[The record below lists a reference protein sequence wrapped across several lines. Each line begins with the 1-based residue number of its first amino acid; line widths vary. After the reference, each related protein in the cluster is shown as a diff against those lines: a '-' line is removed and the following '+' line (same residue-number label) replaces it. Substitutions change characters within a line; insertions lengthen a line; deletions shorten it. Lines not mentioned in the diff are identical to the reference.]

1 MDEYFL
7 QFLWKFQKFE
17 SKELILSNG
26 SSLTVFQ
33 TGHQNHHSGPDFLEA
48 KIKIDDLT
56 WSGSVEIHYKSSDW
70 NRHKHQT
77 DRAYENVILH
87 VVWINDG
94 DILVNEEPLPTLEMS
109 QYVATNLEQEY
120 RRYINQPEVIRCGP
134 KLGDIPQVQIS
145 AMIDRA
151 VASRLQWKSVRV
163 LDTLEQLGGDWEE
176 TVYQTLAR
184 NFGFK
189 TNAEAFLKLASSLPY
204 HVIRKH
210 AGKEQQIYALIF
222 GMAGFLEDP
231 VDEYQASLSTEFSYL
246 SKKFQLHRML
256 DRHHWKHA
264 KMRPANFP
272 SVRLS
277 QFAAFLTQENQLLA
291 NLLNISGRKEAVG
304 FLQKSLPDYWNSHFD
319 FGKPTT
325 KSPRIGTKSIEN
337 IIINS
342 LAPVLGAYSKYLDE
356 VIYLERAQHI
366 LEQLPPES
374 NHIIQ
379 KWIDR
384 GVTPGNGAET
394 QGLIYQYQSFCSPKK
409 CLRCNIGM
417 FILNPPK

>member
-7 QFLWKFQKFE
+7 QFLWKFQKFA
-17 SKELILSNG
+17 SKELVLSNG

-33 TGHQNHHSGPDFLEA
+33 TGHQNHDSGPDFLEA

-70 NRHKHQT
+70 KRHNHQT

-94 DILVNEEPLPTLEMS
+94 EILIDQEPIPTLEMS
-109 QYVATNLEQEY
+109 RYVSANLEQEY

-134 KLGDIPQVQIS
+134 GLSDIPQIQVS

-151 VASRLQWKSVRV
+151 VASRLQEKSIRV
-163 LDTLEQLGGDWEE
+163 LETLEQQGGDWEE
-176 TVYQTLAR
+176 TAYQTLAR
-184 NFGFK
+184 DFGFK
-189 TNAEAFLKLASSLPY
+189 TNADAFQKLASSLPY
-204 HVIRKH
+204 HIIRKH
-210 AGKEQQIYALIF
+210 AGKELQVYALVF

-231 VDEYQASLSTEFSYL
+231 VDEYQENLRNEFEFL

-256 DRHHWKHA
+256 DRHHWKHS

-277 QFAAFLTQENQLLA
+277 QFAAFLAQENQLLA
-291 NLLNISGRKEAVG
+291 SLLNISGLKEAIG
-304 FLQKSLPDYWNSHFD
+304 FLQKNLPDYWKSHFD
-319 FGKPTT
+319 FGKTT
-325 KSPRIGTKSIEN
+325 NKSPRIGTKSIEN
-337 IIINS
+337 IVINS

-356 VIYLERAQHI
+356 VVYLERAQHI

-374 NHIIQ
+374 NHVIK
-379 KWIDR
+379 KWIDK

-394 QGLIYQYQSFCSPKK
+394 QGLIYQYQSFCVQKK

-417 FILNPPK
+417 SILNPPK